1 MKTRTII
8 SFVIM
13 VAGVLGL
20 GFFTPWWVAPLWIV
34 LVTGASKLNS
44 NQSTFLGGFALAM
57 VWLVIARYFSLQDSA
72 GIISKTGTLLGGLS
86 HQLMMVITLVI
97 AFITGSLSGWLG
109 GAFGSLVLKKTD
121 VTKTELV
128 EEK

>member
-20 GFFTPWWVAPLWIV
+20 GFFTPWWVSPLWIV
-34 LVTGASKLNS
+34 LVAGASKLS
-44 NQSTFLGGFALAM
+44 LNQSALLGGFAIAM
-57 VWLVIARYFSLQDSA
+57 VWLVMARYFSLQDDA
-72 GIISKTGTLLGGLS
+72 GIITKTGTLLGGLS
-86 HQLMMVITLVI
+86 HRLMMVITLVI
-97 AFITGSLSGWLG
+97 AFITGLLSGWLG
-109 GAFGSLVLKKTD
+109 GSISNLSLKKTND
-121 VTKTELV
+121 APLV